1 MSTAPLAPNLTLSA
15 AKIAYDLLQ
24 SEEYSNA
31 YFRLA
36 VTGGGCGGMQYD
48 IKFDERIYPEEDFL
62 YQKSLTEDVEVVPYD
77 YDQMIAEGGYRRE
90 DALVFLVDAISL
102 NYLSGATI
110 DYRINELGESEFVI
124 NNPNAKT
131 SCGCGSSFSAELPEE
146 GSQEK
151 A

>member
-24 SEEYSNA
+24 SEENSNA
-31 YFRLA
+31 YLRLA

-48 IKFDERIYPEEDFL
+48 IKFDELIDPEEDFL
-62 YQKSLTEDVEVVPYD
+62 YQKSLKEDVEVVPYD
-77 YDQMIAEGGYRRE
+77 YDQLIAEGGNHRE

-102 NYLSGATI
+102 NYLRGATI
-110 DYRINELGESEFVI
+110 DYRTNDLGEGEFVI

-131 SCGCGSSFSAELPEE
+131 SCGCGSSFSAE
-146 GSQEK
+146 
-151 A
+151 